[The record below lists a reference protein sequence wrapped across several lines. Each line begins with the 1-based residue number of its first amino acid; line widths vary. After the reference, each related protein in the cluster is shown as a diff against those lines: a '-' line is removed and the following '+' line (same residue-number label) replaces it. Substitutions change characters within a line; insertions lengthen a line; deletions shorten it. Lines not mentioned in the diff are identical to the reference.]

1 MHRVVVAALVRDG
14 RVLLVHRS
22 PSREAYPGVWDLP
35 GGHIEAGES
44 ELDALARELREEL
57 AVEVVT
63 SSAVHLCRWDADH
76 DEDPVYLSAWLVGD
90 WQGTPVNAAP
100 DEHDD
105 LRWFGREALPPLA
118 HEHLGAVLVQ
128 AGLGRSVRG

>member
-44 ELDALARELREEL
+44 ELAALARELHEEL
-57 AVEVVT
+57 GVDVVP
-63 SSAVHLCRWDADH
+63 SSAVHLCRWDAGH
-76 DEDPVYLSAWLVGD
+76 QEPVHLSAWLVGD
-90 WQGTPVNAAP
+90 WEGTPVNAAP

-105 LRWFGREALPPLA
+105 LRWFGPEALPPLA
-118 HEHLGAVLVQ
+118 HEQLGAALRD
-128 AGLGRSVRG
+128 AM